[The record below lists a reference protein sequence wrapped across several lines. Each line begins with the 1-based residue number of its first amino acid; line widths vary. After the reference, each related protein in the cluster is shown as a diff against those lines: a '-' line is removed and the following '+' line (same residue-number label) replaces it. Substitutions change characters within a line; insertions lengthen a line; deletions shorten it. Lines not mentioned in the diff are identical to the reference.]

1 MRSYGGGGAFPAA
14 RAWIRLGF
22 PRLDTSEQWPP
33 AGTVRRRRL
42 SALSSAALPTSRR
55 RRCPRPPRRV
65 GVLPELDARPFHAE
79 IRAAPLSSP
88 LPPLPPFLLPPA
100 SLFVFFF
107 PATHSGGSSTSSGSA
122 RVSSAAS
129 TTARARASL
138 SPSRERDPWR
148 PPYASSPTST
158 PPRPRRPA
166 KVQLDL
172 LGLHLRSAAAARF
185 AGSRSG
191 LPLHLLVPAHP
202 VLTLLRHPPPR
213 ARSTG
218 ASPWPD
224 RTASAAPSPPPWQ
237 SRRARRSSPSPPPS
251 SGGLPLNK
259 SDINHSQ
266 SGLASRSPWCARR
279 KLQQADLVRW

>member
-1 MRSYGGGGAFPAA
+1 MPGPFP
-14 RAWIRLGF
+14 
-22 PRLDTSEQWPP
+22 
-33 AGTVRRRRL
+33 
-42 SALSSAALPTSRR
+42 
-55 RRCPRPPRRV
+55 
-65 GVLPELDARPFHAE
+65 AE

-88 LPPLPPFLLPPA
+88 LPPLPPFLLPPV
-100 SLFVFFF
+100 SLIVFFF

-148 PPYASSPTST
+148 PPYASSPAST

-172 LGLHLRSAAAARF
+172 LGLHLCSAAAARS

-213 ARSTG
+213 ARSVG

-224 RTASAAPSPPPWQ
+224 HTASAAPSPPPRQ
-237 SRRARRSSPSPPPS
+237 SRWARRSSPSPPPS

-259 SDINHSQ
+259 SDLNHRR

-279 KLQQADLVRW
+279 KLQQAGEWGTEFELLDSACFYITFFFPLDSFLRWNLLLLQIWCGGDDCREEVYTMFVCLDCSKACTLLIKSS